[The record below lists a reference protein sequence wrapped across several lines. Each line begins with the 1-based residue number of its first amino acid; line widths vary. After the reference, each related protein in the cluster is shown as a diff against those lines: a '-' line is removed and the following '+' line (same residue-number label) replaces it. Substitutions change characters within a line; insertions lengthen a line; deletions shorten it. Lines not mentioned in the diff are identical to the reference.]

1 MTQFAGLEKFA
12 IAKNAILRAF
22 PGIFALNAAPVLAS
36 KNLHLPASFNA
47 ASHRSAIIS
56 TMSSTPSA
64 LNPGV
69 KKREVFAWAM
79 YDFAN
84 SGYTTVVLTA
94 VFNAYFV
101 SVVAAGAPWATFA
114 WTATL
119 ALSYIA
125 VMVAGPLI
133 GAYADAHAAKMRVLF
148 FATAGCIISTALLYF
163 AGPGAMVLAIAC
175 VIVSNFCY
183 AIGENVNAA
192 FLPELST
199 PEALGKVSGWGW
211 SWGYVGGL
219 FALGLS
225 LAWILSAEAR
235 GEKAADAIGVTML
248 ITAVVYAL
256 GSAVTFIWLKERAQ
270 PAAAN
275 AANEGA
281 FARLMRTAREAS
293 RYRDLLLVFACGTFY
308 QAGVATVIT
317 LAAIYAQQVM
327 GFTTKDTLMLVL
339 VVNVTACIGAFGFG
353 YLQDQIGK
361 KPALAITLVG
371 WMAMVGFA
379 WFAVTPPLFWVAA
392 NLAGICM
399 GSSQSAGRA
408 LVAYFSPVDRAA
420 EFFGL
425 WGVATRLAAVLGP
438 LTYGAVTWAT
448 DNDQRLAML
457 ITGAFFIAALL
468 VLMRVDEAR
477 GRAAVTT

>member
-1 MTQFAGLEKFA
+1 
-12 IAKNAILRAF
+12 
-22 PGIFALNAAPVLAS
+22 
-36 KNLHLPASFNA
+36 
-47 ASHRSAIIS
+47 
-56 TMSSTPSA
+56 MSSTPSA

-101 SVVAAGAPWATFA
+101 SVVAAKAEWATFA

-119 ALSYIA
+119 AVSYLA
-125 VMVAGPLI
+125 VMFAGPLI
-133 GAYADAHAAKMRVLF
+133 GAYADAHAAKKRVLF
-148 FATAGCIISTALLYF
+148 IATTGCVISTALLYF
-163 AGPGAMVLAIAC
+163 AGPGTMVLAIAC
-175 VIVSNFCY
+175 IIVSNFCY
-183 AIGENVNAA
+183 AIGENITAA

-219 FALGLS
+219 FALGLC
-225 LAWILSAEAR
+225 LAWIVSAEAR
-235 GEKAADAIGVTML
+235 GQKTTDAIAVTML
-248 ITAVVYAL
+248 ITAAVYAL
-256 GSAVTFIWLKERAQ
+256 GAAVTFIWLKERAV
-270 PAAAN
+270 PVAARAEEES
-275 AANEGA
+275 AI
-281 FARLMRTAREAS
+281 ARLLRTAREAS
-293 RYRDLLLVFACGTFY
+293 RYRDLILVFACGTCY
-308 QAGVATVIT
+308 QAGVATVVT
-317 LAAIYAQQVM
+317 LAAIYAQEVM
-327 GFTTKDTLMLVL
+327 GFATKETLMLVL

-353 YLQDQIGK
+353 YLQDLIGK
-361 KPALAITLVG
+361 KRALAITLVG
-371 WMAMVGFA
+371 WMAMVAFA

-408 LVAYFSPVDRAA
+408 LVAFFSPVERAA

-438 LTYGAVTWAT
+438 LTYGVVTWAS
-448 DNDQRLAML
+448 DNNHRLAML
-457 ITGAFFIAALL
+457 ITGVFFIAALL
-468 VLMRVDEAR
+468 VLLRVDEAR
-477 GRAAVTT
+477 GRLAVNA